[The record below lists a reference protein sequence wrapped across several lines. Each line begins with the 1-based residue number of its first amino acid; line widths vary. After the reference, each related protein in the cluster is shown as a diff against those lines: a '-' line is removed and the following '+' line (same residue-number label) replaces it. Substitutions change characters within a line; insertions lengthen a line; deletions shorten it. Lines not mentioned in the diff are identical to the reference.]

1 MTSNDQWFSALQVLT
16 IKTNIQNI
24 RKHKTI
30 DESDVS
36 ELGTFANFSAYMS
49 ESYIRDG
56 LIPDETAFRVNSFVE
71 GFHDALIMY
80 ALSIDFVSTILSNA
94 APLLIKFSGDFAE
107 SRLARWSTNFG
118 FDEKSKNG
126 RNRISSFNR
135 RIRKQIWRL
144 FTACN
149 GWKWWT
155 AI

>member
-1 MTSNDQWFSALQVLT
+1 MTTNQFESKSTLNELEWPIILALQVLT

-80 ALSIDFVSTILSNA
+80 ALSIDFVSVTLILDSILN
-94 APLLIKFSGDFAE
+94 PYF
-107 SRLARWSTNFG
+107 
-118 FDEKSKNG
+118 
-126 RNRISSFNR
+126 
-135 RIRKQIWRL
+135 
-144 FTACN
+144 
-149 GWKWWT
+149 
-155 AI
+155 

>member
-1 MTSNDQWFSALQVLT
+1 MTTNQFESKSTLNELEWPIILALQVLT

-80 ALSIDFVSTILSNA
+80 ALSIDFVSFTLISYPILN
-94 APLLIKFSGDFAE
+94 PFF
-107 SRLARWSTNFG
+107 
-118 FDEKSKNG
+118 
-126 RNRISSFNR
+126 
-135 RIRKQIWRL
+135 RL
-144 FTACN
+144 FLVKSIGMMGDRFRTWWGAE
-149 GWKWWT
+149 KWT
-155 AI
+155 ESDLKF

>member
-1 MTSNDQWFSALQVLT
+1 MLT

-80 ALSIDFVSTILSNA
+80 ALSIDFVSIISSYS
-94 APLLIKFSGDFAE
+94 PIKVERNRYRIFRPSH
-107 SRLARWSTNFG
+107 
-118 FDEKSKNG
+118 EKSTGTMVDK
-126 RNRISSFNR
+126 S
-135 RIRKQIWRL
+135 Q
-144 FTACN
+144 T
-149 GWKWWT
+149 
-155 AI
+155 

>member
-1 MTSNDQWFSALQVLT
+1 MTSNDQFILALQVLT

-80 ALSIDFVSTILSNA
+80 ALSIDFVSIISSYSLNKSRTKSLSILR
-94 APLLIKFSGDFAE
+94 P
-107 SRLARWSTNFG
+107 SR
-118 FDEKSKNG
+118 EKSTGMMVDK
-126 RNRISSFNR
+126 S
-135 RIRKQIWRL
+135 QTWWE
-144 FTACN
+144 AE
-149 GWKWWT
+149 KWT
-155 AI
+155 ESDLKF

>member
-1 MTSNDQWFSALQVLT
+1 MLT

-80 ALSIDFVSTILSNA
+80 ALSIDFVSSTLSNL
-94 APLLIKFSGDFAE
+94 APYISNFQAISRKVDWHDGRQISDLMRSRKMDGIGSQVLIDESGNRYGDYSLLAMVENDDQQFKFKVNIT
-107 SRLARWSTNFG
+107 ST
-118 FDEKSKNG
+118 G
-126 RNRISSFNR
+126 R
-135 RIRKQIWRL
+135 
-144 FTACN
+144 
-149 GWKWWT
+149 
-155 AI
+155 

>member
-1 MTSNDQWFSALQVLT
+1 MTSNDQSISALQVLT

-80 ALSIDFVSTILSNA
+80 ALSIDFVSTSLSNA
-94 APLLIKFSGDFAE
+94 ARPMNQIFRQF
-107 SRLARWSTNFG
+107 R
-118 FDEKSKNG
+118 EKSTGTTVDKF
-126 RNRISSFNR
+126 RI
-135 RIRKQIWRL
+135 
-144 FTACN
+144 
-149 GWKWWT
+149 
-155 AI
+155 